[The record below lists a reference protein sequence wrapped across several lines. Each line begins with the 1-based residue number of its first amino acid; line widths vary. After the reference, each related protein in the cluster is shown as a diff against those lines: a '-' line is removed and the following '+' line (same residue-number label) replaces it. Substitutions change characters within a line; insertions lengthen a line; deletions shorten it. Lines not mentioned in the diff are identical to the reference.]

1 MEHLLQNIL
10 IEIINMNLTASVIII
25 AILLVRCFL
34 KRAPRIYTYALW
46 GIVLFRLLC
55 PFSFESEVSLLGV
68 LQNEPS
74 VEGRMEYIP
83 QDIGY
88 QMEPEVHMPVDAAE
102 DMVNHSLPSGNEQ
115 GSVNPLQ
122 VWLYVAVR
130 IWMLGMLGMIIY
142 SAISLWKLKK
152 QLKIAVWEREN
163 IYRIA
168 DSHSPF
174 VYGIFSPCIY
184 IPESIEAAE
193 INYVLLHEQIH
204 IKRGDHVYR
213 MLAYLAL
220 CIHWF
225 NPLVWIAFSISGR
238 DMEISC
244 DESVIQKMG
253 SSVKKEYS
261 ASLLNLACGDK
272 IVKGIPL
279 AFGES
284 DTGSRIKH
292 VLKYKK
298 PTRLIGVTAAIACVV
313 IALILIANPVEEELQ
328 KEPYSVYGIITYQEP
343 LKDSE
348 IVVPQMRLRVNIP
361 GRGESFLPNTEVRIP
376 YDGKEFTGLE
386 EGDLVE
392 IVYDSETVKK
402 GAKSIEV
409 KGKGFALEKLNED
422 TYSFAIPKGIVSAA
436 GIGDT
441 VEIYLHTANMKEAEV
456 IAVTEVL
463 DIDKEKM
470 QAWVEVS
477 QKQAERFLSNYGSG
491 IYCHVIPQENS
502 YEGVSLEGKDSMNTT
517 DPEDG
522 VYHVSVRSIAK
533 SARCIDRY
541 VVDFPSE
548 FETEQTELYFA
559 ENCDFFINEE
569 MTSVRYKEVS
579 FDEFVDCV
587 MWDEDGGNASCNL
600 TFQNGL
606 ITKAEMINPLGKYGI
621 SYQAG
626 TSDTWYPH
634 IMEMIREEEGVNAL
648 ETYFTLDE
656 VIPVELSEFEEG
668 EETIEIYT
676 GNIGDGDSGIVL
688 FKNSQG
694 EVLGSETAHHAR
706 VGWNNIYLVEDNGK
720 AYILTVYIEDR
731 DDYGGYGYQVYEIGP
746 AGMLMQRA
754 GTIFEWGGLVYDDSL
769 FKEWVSGMEYYLRR
783 SYLLLSS
790 QEGEIRTEHIS
801 EADKYNYETLK
812 RE

>member
-1 MEHLLQNIL
+1 MEQLLQNTL
-10 IEIINMNLTASVIII
+10 IEIINMNLTASVMIIV
-25 AILLVRCFL
+25 ILLVRCLL

-68 LQNEPS
+68 LQNETP

-102 DMVNHSLPSGNEQ
+102 NVVNRSLPSGNAQ

-122 VWLYVAVR
+122 IWLYAAVR
-130 IWMLGMLGMIIY
+130 IWILGMLGMITY

-152 QLKIAVWEREN
+152 QLKAAVWEREN

-168 DSHSPF
+168 KSHSPF
-174 VYGIFSPCIY
+174 VYGIFRPRIY
-184 IPESIEAAE
+184 LPENIETAE
-193 INYVLLHEQIH
+193 INYVLLHEEIH
-204 IKRGDHVYR
+204 IKRGDHIYR

-220 CIHWF
+220 CVHWF

-253 SSVKKEYS
+253 GSVKKEYS
-261 ASLLNLACGDK
+261 ASLLNMACGNK

-292 VLKYKK
+292 ILKYQK
-298 PTRLIGVTAAIACVV
+298 PARVIGVVTAAVCVILAV
-313 IALILIANPVEEELQ
+313 ILLANPAKEEPQ

-343 LKDSE
+343 SQDTE
-348 IVVPQMRLRVNIP
+348 IVVPQIRLRVNIP
-361 GRGESFLPNTEVRIP
+361 GREESFLPNIENRIP
-376 YDGKEFTGLE
+376 YEGMEFTGLE

-392 IVYDSETVKK
+392 IVYAPETVAK

-409 KGKGFALEKLNED
+409 KGKGFALEKLDEN
-422 TYSFAIPKGIVSAA
+422 TYSFAIPKGIASEA

-463 DIDKEKM
+463 DIDKDKM
-470 QAWVEVS
+470 QVWIEVS
-477 QKQAERFLSNYGSG
+477 KKQAETFLENYGSG
-491 IYCHVIPQENS
+491 IYCRVISKKNS
-502 YEGVSLEGKDSMNTT
+502 YEGVSLTAQDSLN
-517 DPEDG
+517 PSEPADG
-522 VYHVSVRSIAK
+522 VYNVSVRSIAK

-541 VVDFPSE
+541 AAEFPTE

-606 ITKAEMINPLGKYGI
+606 ITKAEMVNPLGKYGI

-626 TSDTWYPH
+626 TSDTWYPF
-634 IMEMIREEEGVNAL
+634 ITEMIKEEEGVDAL
-648 ETYFTLDE
+648 ETYYTLIDT
-656 VIPVELSEFEEG
+656 ITIELSEFEEG
-668 EETIEIYT
+668 EEVIEIYT

-688 FKNSQG
+688 FKNAKG
-694 EVLGSETAHHAR
+694 EVLGSESAHHAR
-706 VGWNNIYLVEDNGK
+706 AGWNNIYLVEDTGK
-720 AYILTVYIEDR
+720 TYILTVYIEDR
-731 DDYGGYGYQVYEIGP
+731 DTYGGYGYQVYEIGP

-754 GTIFEWGGLVYDDSL
+754 GTIFGWGGLEYDDKL
-769 FKEWVSGMEYYLRR
+769 FKEWVSGLEYYLER